1 MKYCGV
7 IPAAGRGSRLGIDVP
22 KILAPVGK
30 TATIWSILKD
40 KLKPFVEEIHVVVSP
55 AGKPFF
61 DQALA
66 GDADR
71 AMISTGIQPLPRGM
85 GDAIFGGA
93 DVWGKAQA
101 ILVIWGDQVH
111 VSAETIAASLALH
124 GGAQKRMVI
133 PVVALDEPYVE
144 YVFDRNGRLTDIL
157 QSREGD
163 ICRPGGFGDVGTFV
177 LSTKGLKEIWDA
189 YVAEAAVGAST
200 GEQNFLPF
208 LVHLSQIGW
217 DVRRH
222 PVSDPWEARG
232 INTPEDL
239 AFFQKIYEGQTVYAG
254 QKVSAEKAQE

>member
-7 IPAAGRGSRLGIDVP
+7 IPAAGRGSRLGIDLP
-22 KILAPVGK
+22 KILAPVGQ
-30 TATIWSILKD
+30 TTTIWSVLKD
-40 KLKPFVEEIHVVVSP
+40 KLKPFVDQIHVVVSP

-61 DQALA
+61 DAALD

-71 AMISTGIQPLPRGM
+71 SMISVGIQPVPKGM

-93 DVWGKAQA
+93 DVWEQAQA
-101 ILVIWGDQVH
+101 ILIIWGDQVH

-124 GGAQKRMVI
+124 GGAERRMVI
-133 PVVALDEPYVE
+133 PVVPLDEPYVE
-144 YVFDRNGRLTDIL
+144 YEFDDAGRLTNIL

-163 ICRPGGFGDVGTFV
+163 KCHPGGAGDVGTFV
-177 LSTKGLKEIWDA
+177 LSTRGLSEIWEA
-189 YVAEAAVGAST
+189 YLAHAALGAAT

-217 DVRRH
+217 DVLRH

-239 AFFQKIYEGQTVYAG
+239 AFFQTVYEG
-254 QKVSAEKAQE
+254 KAKGSVE

>member
-7 IPAAGRGSRLGIDVP
+7 IPAAGRGSRLGIDLP

-40 KLKPFVEEIHVVVSP
+40 KLKPFVEQIHVVVSP

-66 GDADR
+66 GDPDA
-71 AMISTGIQPLPRGM
+71 AMISTGIQPVPKGM

-93 DVWGKAQA
+93 DIWGKAQA

-111 VSAETIAASLALH
+111 VSAETIAASLKLH
-124 GGAQKRMVI
+124 GGTAKRMVI

-144 YVFDRNGRLTDIL
+144 YEFDADGHLTNIL

-163 ICRPGGFGDVGTFV
+163 ICHPGGLGDVGTFV
-177 LSTKGLKEIWDA
+177 LSTEGLKDIWGA
-189 YVAEAAVGAST
+189 YVAKATVGTAT

-208 LVHLSQIGW
+208 LVHLSAIGW
-217 DVRRH
+217 DVLCH

-239 AFFQKIYEGQTVYAG
+239 EFFRKVYEGQKMYDG
-254 QKVSAEKAQE
+254 SAEE